1 MTLDFIQI
9 IYEEYQREKC
19 YPFATI
25 HKNETCTV
33 FFENSVIADL
43 VPKSSADLIGI
54 CSWRLSQKRGDMFR
68 LADKTLSR
76 EKILAHDFD
85 VAILTPRGHIDIR
98 TKLMHWHP
106 RRETEMALE
115 HFGKFT
121 PFPETVR
128 RSIYENHFI
137 ARGEIYKRYIDE
149 SLLPAIRHI
158 NSSPKVYMV
167 NAKYINRKLGD
178 ERKAA
183 DKLLASWGRTDYP
196 LAPFILERLFSIW
209 ISDQNIKV
217 IDL

>member
-25 HKNETCTV
+25 HKNEACTI
-33 FFENSVIADL
+33 FFENSVIANI
-43 VPKSSADLIGI
+43 VPKSSADLIGV

-68 LADKTLSR
+68 LADKTLTR

-85 VAILTPRGHIDIR
+85 VAILTPRGHTDIE
-98 TKLMHWHP
+98 TKLLHWHP
-106 RRETEMALE
+106 KDAVQTAIEDFRRR
-115 HFGKFT
+115 FG
-121 PFPETVR
+121 FPSEVK

-137 ARGEIYKRYIDE
+137 ARGELYRRYCSDM
-149 SLLPAIRHI
+149 LKPAINYMAGLRDI
-158 NSSPKVYMV
+158 YMV
-167 NAKYINRKLGD
+167 DAGYINRKQGR
-178 ERKAA
+178 EREAA
-183 DKLLASWGRTDYP
+183 LRLLASWGRTDYP

-209 ISDQNIKV
+209 ISDQNLKV